1 MRLSDL
7 GEKEIINVTNGSRYG
22 DLSEAELL
30 FEEKTAKIRTIM
42 VPEYKGRLFF
52 GGKADFVQIPWMDIK
67 KFGEE
72 IIIVETEL

>member
-22 DLSEAELL
+22 DLVNTELL
-30 FEEKTAKIRTIM
+30 FEEKTAKIRAIL
-42 VPEYKGRLFF
+42 VPEYRGRMFF
-52 GGKADFVQIPWMDIK
+52 SGVRDYIQMPWDCIRK
-67 KFGEE
+67 IGED